1 MPDAIKKLHQNNL
14 IFKFFINSTVTVLTN
29 EVQTYIMVIED
40 YRKAEVTVRIMEDLF
55 EKIYRENFSRV
66 FAFLFKMTRDTDLS
80 EELTQ
85 ETFYQ
90 AFMSFHRFEGKC
102 DIFTWLASI
111 AKHSYYK
118 YLRKNR
124 ISGNPFDF
132 TELEKYFTSKG
143 EVGDNPAD
151 AVQKR
156 AMRENVAKSVLQ
168 LPEKYR
174 DVVLLRIYAD
184 MAFSEIAAALNITE
198 NSAKVIFFRAKKKL
212 SEDLEDEITV

>member
-1 MPDAIKKLHQNNL
+1 
-14 IFKFFINSTVTVLTN
+14 
-29 EVQTYIMVIED
+29 MVIVN
-40 YRKAEVTVRIMEDLF
+40 RCLKEVTARIMEELF
-55 EKIYRENFSRV
+55 EKIYRENFSRIY
-66 FAFLFKMTRDTDLS
+66 AFLFKMTRDADLS

-90 AFMSFHRFEGKC
+90 AFQSFRRFEGRC

-124 ISGNPFDF
+124 ISGNLFDF
-132 TELEKYFTSKG
+132 TELEKYFISRG
-143 EVGDNPAD
+143 EHGDNPAD
-151 AVQKR
+151 ALQKQ
-156 AMRENVAKSVLQ
+156 ATRENVAECISQ

-184 MAFSEIAAALNITE
+184 MPFSEIAAALNITE

-212 SEDLEDEITV
+212 SEDLKDEFTV

>member
-1 MPDAIKKLHQNNL
+1 
-14 IFKFFINSTVTVLTN
+14 
-29 EVQTYIMVIED
+29 
-40 YRKAEVTVRIMEDLF
+40 MEELF
-55 EKIYRENFSRV
+55 EKIYRENFSRIY
-66 FAFLFKMTRDTDLS
+66 AFIFKLTRDPDLS

-90 AFMSFHRFEGKC
+90 AFLSFHRFEGKC

-124 ISGNPFDF
+124 ISGNLFDF
-132 TELEKYFTSKG
+132 TELEKYFISHG
-143 EVGDNPAD
+143 ELGDNPAD
-151 AVQKR
+151 AVQVK
-156 AMRENVAKSVLQ
+156 AMREKVADSVTQ
-168 LPEKYR
+168 LPDKYR

-184 MAFSEIAAALNITE
+184 MPFSQIAAALDITE

-212 SEDLEDEITV
+212 SEDLKDEFTM

>member
-1 MPDAIKKLHQNNL
+1 
-14 IFKFFINSTVTVLTN
+14 
-29 EVQTYIMVIED
+29 MVIVS
-40 YRKAEVTVRIMEDLF
+40 YNKVEVTARIMEDLF
-55 EKIYRENFSRV
+55 ERIYRENFSRV
-66 FAFLFKMTRDTDLS
+66 YAFLFKMTRDPNLS

-90 AFMSFHRFEGKC
+90 AFVSFRRFEGKC

-124 ISGNPFDF
+124 ISGNLFDF
-132 TELEKYFTSKG
+132 TELEKYFISHG
-143 EVGDNPAD
+143 ELGDNPAD
-151 AVQKR
+151 SLQNKAV
-156 AMRENVAKSVLQ
+156 RENVAACISE
-168 LPEKYR
+168 LPDKYR

-184 MAFSEIAAALNITE
+184 MPFSQIAAALDITE

-212 SEDLEDEITV
+212 SEDLKDEFTV